1 MVLCVGNHSSGKSSF
16 INYVLG
22 RTVQTA
28 GVAPTD
34 DCFTIIA
41 PNEDIHQDGSN
52 SDYDQ
57 DGFAIIG
64 NPDFGFTSLRQF
76 GPTLQHHTVFKLR
89 SNINSNFIIG
99 TSRFCAICRR
109 LHAISFC
116 DLIGISHISFT
127 PFSNYSVVVDS
138 PGMIDAP
145 ANYSSFGSPNSNG
158 TNDNNNRFA
167 TGSMSGSTMDRG
179 YDFTGVVKW
188 YADRADV
195 VLLFFDPDKPG
206 TTGET
211 LSILINAL
219 SNIDHKLFIIFNKAD
234 RFMNQQIHDFA
245 RAYGS
250 LCWNLSKVIPRKDLP
265 RIYTMC
271 LPVASTPTTSNGSN
285 ISMAEP
291 IPSGLQ
297 DLYDAREE
305 VVAQVRKAPERR
317 LDNVITNLFDSIS
330 LLHMYARIIQDLQ
343 HRYYRNY
350 WNSKYQELCLFS
362 FGLVSTVGC
371 ATYGVPALGIPI
383 YGIVLCGSMTLLSS
397 ACMYWYNSYNLKLWE
412 YQNCTSTEL
421 YNTFTRLYANDI
433 MNGNENTAHTWTQ
446 IRDQLSVTLHP
457 TSKSSHSIHSRNGLS
472 TNNGGNIRKLSIVN
486 EKDLQKLHGILFD
499 DIPRLRRLVSPASN
513 NKNTNSDFGS

>member
-22 RTVQTA
+22 RNVQTA

-41 PNEDIHQDGSN
+41 PSDVIHPNPDATN

-64 NPDFGFTSLRQF
+64 NPDYGFTSLRQF

-99 TSRFCAICRR
+99 QYNCLCRS
-109 LHAISFC
+109 LLFIAFINFVQLTCPLSLFIF
-116 DLIGISHISFT
+116 DM
-127 PFSNYSVVVDS
+127 VVDS

-145 ANYSSFGSPNSNG
+145 SNYASSGLSNNSGVNIS
-158 TNDNNNRFA
+158 NRFA
-167 TGSMSGSTMDRG
+167 PGSNNGSNIMDRG
-179 YDFTGVVKW
+179 YDFAGVVKW

-211 LSILINAL
+211 LSILVNAL

-271 LPVASTPTTSNGSN
+271 LPVTSTATSSTSNGNTVSDV
-285 ISMAEP
+285 AEP
-291 IPSGLQ
+291 IPPGLQ

-317 LDNVITNLFDSIS
+317 LDNVITNLYDSIS

-343 HRYYRNY
+343 QRYYRNY
-350 WNSKYQELCLFS
+350 WKGKYQELFF
-362 FGLVSTVGC
+362 FGFGIASTVGC
-371 ATYGVPALGIPI
+371 ATYGVTALGFPN
-383 YGIVLCGSMTLLSS
+383 YSTALCGSVTLLSS
-397 ACMYWYNSYNLKLWE
+397 ASIYWYNSYNLKLWE

-421 YNTFTRLYANDI
+421 YNTFTRLYAYDI

-446 IRDQLSVTLHP
+446 IRDQLSITLQP
-457 TSKSSHSIHSRNGLS
+457 SSKSSHSVHLRSDGDD
-472 TNNGGNIRKLSIVN
+472 GGNIKKLSIVSDR
-486 EKDLQKLHGILFD
+486 DLQKLHGILFD
-499 DIPRLRRLVSPASN
+499 EIPRLRRLVSPPTSN
-513 NKNTNSDFGS
+513 NTTIAESQR